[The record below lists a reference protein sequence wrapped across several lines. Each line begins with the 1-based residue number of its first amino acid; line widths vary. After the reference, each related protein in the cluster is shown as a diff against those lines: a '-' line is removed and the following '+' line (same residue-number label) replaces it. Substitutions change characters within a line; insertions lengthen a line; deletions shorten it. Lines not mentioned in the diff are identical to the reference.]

1 MQQYFSRSQDALMT
15 NLINAQPRQ
24 LGTLT
29 AQPIALGCW
38 RLVAMPADDA
48 QQRIEAALDHDIN
61 LIDNADVYGLDWGG
75 DAFGAAESLLGEV
88 LKHAPHLRDQMV
100 LATKGGI
107 IPGIPYDSASLQKAC
122 EDSLRRMNT
131 DRIDLYQIHRPDLLT
146 HPSAVARVLEALK
159 TSGKVAEVGVSN
171 FRTSQIEALQA
182 HLPFKLVAHQPEYS
196 ALHLQPLFDGTFDH
210 AMQHNMAVMAWSPL
224 AGGKLSNVDELNPE
238 LATVMTELAAR
249 EEVDIP
255 TLATAFVLAHP
266 ANPIA
271 IIGTTNPQRIKSAN
285 RALSVSLD
293 RADVYRI
300 IQASMGQSLP

>member
-1 MQQYFSRSQDALMT
+1 MT
-15 NLINAQPRQ
+15 NLISTQPRQ
-24 LGTLT
+24 LGTLK
-29 AQPIALGCW
+29 AQPLALGCW
-38 RLVAMPADDA
+38 RLVAMSADDA
-48 QQRIEAALDHDIN
+48 QQRIEAALESDIN

-88 LKHAPHLRDQMV
+88 LKQAPHLREQMV

-107 IPGIPYDSASLQKAC
+107 IPGIPYDSAYLQKAC
-122 EDSLRRMNT
+122 DDSLRRLNT

-146 HPSAVARVLEALK
+146 HPSEVARVLETLK
-159 TSGKVAEVGVSN
+159 ASGKVAEIGVSN
-171 FRTSQIEALQA
+171 FRSPQIDALQA

-196 ALHLQPLFDGTFDH
+196 ALHLDPLFDGTFDH
-210 AMQHNMAVMAWSPL
+210 AMQHNMAIMAWSPL
-224 AGGKLSNVDELNPE
+224 AGGKLSNTDGLNPE
-238 LATVMTELAAR
+238 LAATLTQLAER

-271 IIGTTNPQRIKSAN
+271 IIGTTNPARIRSAS

-300 IQASMGQSLP
+300 IEASMGQSLP

>member
-1 MQQYFSRSQDALMT
+1 MT
-15 NLINAQPRQ
+15 SLISTQPRQ

-29 AQPIALGCW
+29 AQPLAFGCW
-38 RLVAMPADDA
+38 RLVAMPARDA
-48 QQRIEAALDHDIN
+48 QQRIEAALESDMN

-88 LKHAPHLRDQMV
+88 LKQTPQLRDQMV

-107 IPGIPYDSASLQKAC
+107 IPGTPYDSAYLQQAC
-122 EDSLRRMNT
+122 DDSLRRLNT

-146 HPSAVARVLEALK
+146 HPSEVARVLETLK
-159 TSGKVAEVGVSN
+159 ASGKVAEIGVSN
-171 FRTSQIEALQA
+171 FRPSQIDALQA

-196 ALHLQPLFDGTFDH
+196 ALHLDPLFDGTFDH
-210 AMQHNMAVMAWSPL
+210 AMQHNMAIMAWSPL
-224 AGGKLSNVDELNPE
+224 AGGKLSKTGGLNPD
-238 LATVMTELAAR
+238 LATTLAQLAER

-255 TLATAFVLAHP
+255 TLAIAFVLAHP

-271 IIGTTNPQRIKSAN
+271 IIGSTNPERIRSAS
-285 RALSVSLD
+285 RALSVSLN

-300 IQASMGQSLP
+300 IEASMGQSLP